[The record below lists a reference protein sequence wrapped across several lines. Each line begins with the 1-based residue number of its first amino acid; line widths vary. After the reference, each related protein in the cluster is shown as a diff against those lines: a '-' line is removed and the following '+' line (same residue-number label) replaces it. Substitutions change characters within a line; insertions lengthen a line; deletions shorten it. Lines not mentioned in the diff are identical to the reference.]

1 MEYIQRGFNLFRF
14 RISHRSLA
22 GIFSR
27 EFLVYLDK
35 KEVESENVRTESIK
49 REGAKEMLNCTMAT
63 NPILF
68 KLLTQ
73 NQHKVY
79 NDNKKQ

>member
-1 MEYIQRGFNLFRF
+1 MLLRGPKKEILQQLSHSEWNIYRGASRF
-14 RISHRSLA
+14 RVSHRSLA

-49 REGAKEMLNCTMAT
+49 RERG
-63 NPILF
+63 P
-68 KLLTQ
+68 
-73 NQHKVY
+73 
-79 NDNKKQ
+79 KKC

>member
-1 MEYIQRGFNLFRF
+1 
-14 RISHRSLA
+14 
-22 GIFSR
+22 
-27 EFLVYLDK
+27 
-35 KEVESENVRTESIK
+35 
-49 REGAKEMLNCTMAT
+49 MLNCTMAT